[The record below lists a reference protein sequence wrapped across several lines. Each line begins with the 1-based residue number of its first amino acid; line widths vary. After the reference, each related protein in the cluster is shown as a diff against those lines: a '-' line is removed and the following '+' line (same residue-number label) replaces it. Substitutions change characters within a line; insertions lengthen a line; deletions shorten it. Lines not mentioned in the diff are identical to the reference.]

1 MQATCYNKFAVK
13 SQQFGPPTK
22 ILRSS
27 WEPGESKIKLTGD
40 PQKVTRLLGAKLR
53 ALPAKPGVYLF
64 KDKEG
69 KVIYVGKAAN
79 LNSRVRSYFGAPSN
93 LSFKIQRLVSK
104 IQDFEFVVTNSEQE
118 ALILECNMI
127 KKYTPRYNVRL
138 KDNKTFPYLKID
150 ITEDWPGVYITR
162 RVQKDGARYFGPFA
176 SAGSVRKTLRL
187 IKKIFPFRSCSKR
200 IEGKDKRPCLDYY
213 IRRCLGPCI
222 GAVEKQEYHDLIN
235 QVILFLQ
242 GKQEL
247 ILRELNAK
255 MKAAA
260 QQLQFERAAL
270 LRDQIKAIK
279 KVIEGQ
285 RIAITLQGE
294 KDVIGLAQN
303 EKLAYV
309 ELFSIRN
316 NKLIG
321 QDHFIME
328 GSQGESP
335 RQIMTSF
342 VKQYYASASYI
353 PPLILLQHPVDEPA
367 MLSEWLGQQRGS
379 RVELQVPQ
387 RGAKKKLVDTTAENA
402 ARGLELAQ
410 AEEMKVEVI
419 SSGLQELKNRL
430 RLPKMPRRIECY
442 DVSNIQGALAV
453 GSMVVLEKG
462 WPKPAHYRRFRI
474 KTVAGADDYAMIQET
489 LRRRFKRGLAGEGTW
504 AISPNLVLIDGG
516 RGQLNAALEVRRE
529 LGLDSIPMVSLAK
542 ENEEVFL
549 PGNPQPVYIAKDSPA
564 LHILQRARDEAHR
577 FAISYH
583 QKLRHKEV
591 IASTLDNIPGIG
603 PKRKKALLKK
613 FGSIQA
619 IKEASLEELS
629 QTEGMTSTLAQK
641 VKEYLVNQ

>member
-1 MQATCYNKFAVK
+1 VK
-13 SQQFGPPTK
+13 PEQLK
-22 ILRSS
+22 
-27 WEPGESKIKLTGD
+27 
-40 PQKVTRLLGAKLR
+40 

-79 LNSRVRSYFGAPSN
+79 LNSRVRSYFGTPSS
-93 LSFKIQRLVSK
+93 LSAKIQRLVAK
-104 IQDFEFVVTNSEQE
+104 IQDFDFVVTSSEQE

-150 ITEDWPGVYITR
+150 IDEDWPGVYITR
-162 RVQKDGARYFGPFA
+162 RVQKDGAMYFGPFA

-200 IEGKDKRPCLDYY
+200 IDGKDKRPCLDYY

-222 GAVEKQEYHDLIN
+222 GAVEKQEYHDVIN
-235 QVILFLQ
+235 QVILFLE

-247 ILRELNAK
+247 ILHELNTR

-270 LRDQIKAIK
+270 LRDQIKAIE

-303 EKLAYV
+303 EKQAYV
-309 ELFSIRN
+309 KLFSIRN

-328 GSQGESP
+328 GIKGESP
-335 RQIMTSF
+335 GQIMTSF
-342 VKQYYASASYI
+342 VKQYYASASHI
-353 PPLILLQHPVDEPA
+353 PPLILLQYLVDEPA
-367 MLSEWLGQQRGS
+367 VISEWLEQQRGS

-387 RGAKKKLVDTTAENA
+387 RGAKKKLVDTAAENA
-402 ARGLELAQ
+402 AQGLELAQ
-410 AEEMKVEVI
+410 AKEMKVEVI

-430 RLPKMPRRIECY
+430 HLPKMPRRIECY
-442 DVSNIQGALAV
+442 DVSNIQGTLAV
-453 GSMVVLEKG
+453 SSMVVLEKG
-462 WPKPAHYRRFRI
+462 RPKPAHYRRFRI

-489 LRRRFKRGLAGEGTW
+489 LRRRFKRGLTSEGTW
-504 AISPNLVLIDGG
+504 AIIPDLVLIDGG
-516 RGQLNAALEVRRE
+516 KGQLNAALEVRQE
-529 LGLDSIPMVSLAK
+529 LGLGSIPIASLAK
-542 ENEEVFL
+542 ENEEVFI
-549 PGNPQPVYIAKDSPA
+549 PGDPQPVYIAKDSPA

-583 QKLRHKEV
+583 RRLRHKEG
-591 IASTLDNIPGIG
+591 IISALDNIPGIG
-603 PKRKKALLKK
+603 PKRKRALLKK
-613 FGSIQA
+613 FGSIEA
-619 IKEASLEELS
+619 IKEASSEELS
-629 QTEGMTSTLAQK
+629 QTEGITPALAKK
-641 VKEYLVNQ
+641 VKEELVKQ

>member
-1 MQATCYNKFAVK
+1 MEL
-13 SQQFGPPTK
+13 QQLK
-22 ILRSS
+22 
-27 WEPGESKIKLTGD
+27 
-40 PQKVTRLLGAKLR
+40 
-53 ALPAKPGVYLF
+53 ALPVKPGVYLF

-79 LNSRVRSYFGAPSN
+79 LNSRVRSYFGAPSS
-93 LSFKIQRLVSK
+93 LSAKIQRLVAK
-104 IQDFEFVVTNSEQE
+104 LQDFEFVVTNSEQE

-150 ITEDWPGVYITR
+150 VNEDWPGVYITR

-176 SAGSVRKTLRL
+176 SAGSVRKTSRL

-200 IEGKDKRPCLDYY
+200 IDGKDKRPCLDYY

-222 GAVEKQEYHDLIN
+222 GAVEKQEYHDVIN

-270 LRDQIKAIK
+270 LRDQIKAIE

-285 RIAITLQGE
+285 RIATTLQGE
-294 KDVIGLAQN
+294 KDIIGLAQN
-303 EKLAYV
+303 EKRAYV

-328 GSQGESP
+328 GIQGESP
-335 RQIMTSF
+335 GQIMTSF

-353 PPLILLQHPVDEPA
+353 PPLILLQQPVDEPVV
-367 MLSEWLGQQRGS
+367 LSEWLEQQRGS

-387 RGAKKKLVDTTAENA
+387 RGAKKKLVDTVAENA
-402 ARGLELAQ
+402 AQGLELAQ
-410 AEEMKVEVI
+410 AKEMKVEVI

-462 WPKPAHYRRFRI
+462 RPKPAHYRHFRI

-489 LRRRFKRGLAGEGTW
+489 LRRRFKRGLTGEGAW
-504 AISPNLVLIDGG
+504 AIIPDLVLIDGG
-516 RGQLNAALEVRRE
+516 KGQLNAALELRRE
-529 LGLDSIPMVSLAK
+529 LGLDSIPMASLAK
-542 ENEEVFL
+542 ENEEVFI
-549 PGNPQPVYIAKDSPA
+549 PGDPKPVYIAKDSPA

-583 QKLRHKEV
+583 QRLRRKEV
-591 IASTLDNIPGIG
+591 IISVLDNIPGIG
-603 PKRKKALLKK
+603 PRRKKALLKK
-613 FGSIQA
+613 FGSIEA
-619 IKEASLEELS
+619 IKEASSEELS
-629 QTEGMTSTLAQK
+629 QTEGITLALAQK
-641 VKEYLVNQ
+641 VKEYLRNSPML

>member
-1 MQATCYNKFAVK
+1 MQVIFASIPATCYNKFAMK
-13 SQQFGPPTK
+13 SEQ
-22 ILRSS
+22 
-27 WEPGESKIKLTGD
+27 IKS
-40 PQKVTRLLGAKLR
+40 
-53 ALPAKPGVYLF
+53 LPAKPGVYLF

-79 LNSRVRSYFGAPSN
+79 LNSRVRSYFGAPSS
-93 LSFKIQRLVSK
+93 LSAKIQRLVSK

-150 ITEDWPGVYITR
+150 IDEDWPGVYITR

-200 IEGKDKRPCLDYY
+200 IDGKDKRPCLDYY

-222 GAVEKQEYHDLIN
+222 GAVEKQEYHDVIN

-260 QQLQFERAAL
+260 QQLQFEKAAL
-270 LRDQIKAIK
+270 LRDQIKAIE

-285 RIAITLQGE
+285 RIATTLQGE
-294 KDVIGLAQN
+294 KDIIGLAQN
-303 EKLAYV
+303 EKQAYV
-309 ELFSIRN
+309 ELFAIRN

-321 QDHFIME
+321 QDHFTME
-328 GSQGESP
+328 GIQGESP
-335 RQIMTSF
+335 GQIMTNF
-342 VKQYYASASYI
+342 VKQYYASASHI

-367 MLSEWLGQQRGS
+367 VLSEWLGQQRAGK
-379 RVELQVPQ
+379 VELQVPR
-387 RGAKKKLVDTTAENA
+387 RGAKKKLVDTVAENA

-410 AEEMKVEVI
+410 AKEMKAEVI

-442 DVSNIQGALAV
+442 DISNIQGALAV

-489 LRRRFKRGLAGEGTW
+489 LRRRFKRGLTGEGTW
-504 AISPNLVLIDGG
+504 AIIPDLILIDGG
-516 RGQLNAALEVRRE
+516 KGQLNAALEVRQE
-529 LGLDSIPMVSLAK
+529 LGLDSVPMASLAK
-542 ENEEVFL
+542 ENEEVFI
-549 PGNPQPVYIAKDSPA
+549 PGDPQPVYIAKDSPA

-583 QKLRHKEV
+583 RRLRHKEGITSV
-591 IASTLDNIPGIG
+591 LDDIPGIG
-603 PKRKKALLKK
+603 PRRKKALLKK
-613 FGSIQA
+613 FGSIEA
-619 IKEASLEELS
+619 IKEASSEELS
-629 QTEGMTSTLAQK
+629 QTEGITRALAQK
-641 VKEYLVNQ
+641 VKEFLKNPPAL

>member
-1 MQATCYNKFAVK
+1 MK
-13 SQQFGPPTK
+13 SEQLSPPTK
-22 ILRSS
+22 TLQAS
-27 WEPGESKIKLTGD
+27 WEPGESKIKLIEG
-40 PQKVTRLLGAKLR
+40 PQKVSQLFGAKLK
-53 ALPAKPGVYLF
+53 ALPPKPGVYLF
-64 KDKEG
+64 KDKED

-79 LNSRVRSYFGAPSN
+79 LNSRVRSYFGAPSS
-93 LSFKIQRLVSK
+93 LSSKIQRLVSK
-104 IQDFEFVVTNSEQE
+104 IQDLEFIVTNSEQE
-118 ALILECNMI
+118 ALILECNII
-127 KKYTPRYNVRL
+127 KKYSPRYNVRL

-150 ITEDWPGVYITR
+150 INKDWPGVYITR

-176 SAGSVRKTLRL
+176 SAGSVRKTLKL

-213 IRRCLGPCI
+213 IHRCLGPCI
-222 GAVEKQEYHDLIN
+222 GAVEKQEYRDVIN

-242 GKQEL
+242 GKQEV

-270 LRDQIKAIK
+270 LRDQIKGIE

-285 RIAITLQGE
+285 KIAITLQGE
-294 KDVIGLAQN
+294 KDVIALAQN
-303 EKLAYV
+303 ETEAYV
-309 ELFSIRN
+309 ELLSIRN

-328 GSQGESP
+328 GVQGESP
-335 RQIMTSF
+335 GQIMTSF

-353 PPLILLQHPVDEPA
+353 PPLILLQHSVNESEV
-367 MLSEWLGQQRGS
+367 LSEWLQQQRGS
-379 RVELQVPQ
+379 KVELQVPE
-387 RGAKKKLVDTTAENA
+387 RGAKKKLIDTAAENA
-402 ARGLELAQ
+402 VRGLELAQ
-410 AEEMKVEVI
+410 AKEMKVEVI
-419 SSGLQELKNRL
+419 SAGLRELKNRL
-430 RLPKMPRRIECY
+430 RLPRMPRRIECY

-489 LRRRFKRGLAGEGTW
+489 LRRRFKRGLAREATW
-504 AISPNLVLIDGG
+504 AIIPDLVLIDGG
-516 RGQLNAALEVRRE
+516 RGQLNAALEVRQE

-542 ENEEVFL
+542 ENEEVFI
-549 PGNPQPVYIAKDSPA
+549 PGDPQPVYIAKDSPA

-583 QKLRHKEV
+583 QKLRRREAT
-591 IASTLDNIPGIG
+591 ASVLDDIPGIG

-613 FGSIQA
+613 FGSVEV
-619 IKEASLEELS
+619 IKEASLEELR
-629 QTEGMTSTLAQK
+629 QTKGITLVLAQK
-641 VKEYLVNQ
+641 VKEYL

>member
-1 MQATCYNKFAVK
+1 MEL
-13 SQQFGPPTK
+13 QQLK
-22 ILRSS
+22 
-27 WEPGESKIKLTGD
+27 
-40 PQKVTRLLGAKLR
+40 

-79 LNSRVRSYFGAPSN
+79 LNSRVRSYFGAPSS
-93 LSFKIQRLVSK
+93 LSAKVQRLVAK

-138 KDNKTFPYLKID
+138 KDNKTFPYLKINVN
-150 ITEDWPGVYITR
+150 EDWPGVYITR

-176 SAGSVRKTLRL
+176 SAGSVRKTSRL

-222 GAVEKQEYHDLIN
+222 GAVEKQEYHDVIN

-270 LRDQIKAIK
+270 LRDQIRAIE

-285 RIAITLQGE
+285 RIATTLQGE

-303 EKLAYV
+303 EKQAYV
-309 ELFSIRN
+309 KLFSIRN

-328 GSQGESP
+328 GIQGESP
-335 RQIMTSF
+335 GQIMTSF

-367 MLSEWLGQQRGS
+367 VLSEWLEQQRGS
-379 RVELQVPQ
+379 RVELQVPR
-387 RGAKKKLVDTTAENA
+387 RGAKKKLVDTAAENA

-410 AEEMKVEVI
+410 AKEMKVGVI
-419 SSGLQELKNRL
+419 SSGLRELKNRL

-462 WPKPAHYRRFRI
+462 RPKPAHYRRFRI

-489 LRRRFKRGLAGEGTW
+489 LRRRFKRGLTGEGTW
-504 AISPNLVLIDGG
+504 AIIPDLVLIDGG
-516 RGQLNAALEVRRE
+516 KGQLNAALELRRE
-529 LGLDSIPMVSLAK
+529 LGLDSIPMASLAK
-542 ENEEVFL
+542 ENEEVFI

-583 QKLRHKEV
+583 RRLRHKEV
-591 IASTLDNIPGIG
+591 ISSALDNIPGIG
-603 PKRKKALLKK
+603 PRRKKALLKK
-613 FGSIQA
+613 FGSIEA
-619 IKEASLEELS
+619 IKEASSEELS
-629 QTEGMTSTLAQK
+629 QTEGITLALAQK
-641 VKEYLVNQ
+641 VKEYLGSSSML

>member
-1 MQATCYNKFAVK
+1 MK
-13 SQQFGPPTK
+13 SEQ
-22 ILRSS
+22 LR
-27 WEPGESKIKLTGD
+27 
-40 PQKVTRLLGAKLR
+40 V
-53 ALPAKPGVYLF
+53 LPAKPGVYLF

-104 IQDFEFVVTNSEQE
+104 IQDFEFLVTNSEQE
-118 ALILECNMI
+118 ALILECHMI

-150 ITEDWPGVYITR
+150 INEDWPGVYITR

-200 IEGKDKRPCLDYY
+200 IDGKDKRPCLDYY
-213 IRRCLGPCI
+213 IHRCLGPCI
-222 GAVEKQEYHDLIN
+222 GAVGKQEYHDVIN

-247 ILRELNAK
+247 ILRELNAR

-270 LRDQIKAIK
+270 LRDQINAIG

-303 EKLAYV
+303 EKQAYV

-316 NKLIG
+316 NKLIS

-328 GSQGESP
+328 GIQGESP
-335 RQIMTSF
+335 GQIMTSF

-353 PPLILLQHPVDEPA
+353 PPLILLQHQVDEPA
-367 MLSEWLGQQRGS
+367 VLSGWLEQQRGS

-387 RGAKKKLVDTTAENA
+387 RGAKKKLVDTAAENA
-402 ARGLELAQ
+402 AQGLELAQ
-410 AEEMKVEVI
+410 AKEMKVETI

-430 RLPKMPRRIECY
+430 HLPKMPRRIECY

-489 LRRRFKRGLAGEGTW
+489 LRRRFKRSLTGEGTW
-504 AISPNLVLIDGG
+504 AIIPDLVLIDGG
-516 RGQLNAALEVRRE
+516 KGQLNAALEVRQE
-529 LGLDSIPMVSLAK
+529 LRLDSIPMVSLAK
-542 ENEEVFL
+542 ENEEVFI
-549 PGNPQPVYIAKDSPA
+549 PGDPQPVYIAKDSPA

-591 IASTLDNIPGIG
+591 IKSILDDIPGIG

-613 FGSIQA
+613 FGSIEA

-629 QTEGMTSTLAQK
+629 QTEGITPVLAKK
-641 VKEYLVNQ
+641 VKEELIKQ

>member
-1 MQATCYNKFAVK
+1 
-13 SQQFGPPTK
+13 
-22 ILRSS
+22 
-27 WEPGESKIKLTGD
+27 
-40 PQKVTRLLGAKLR
+40 
-53 ALPAKPGVYLF
+53 LPAKPGVYLF

-79 LNSRVRSYFGAPSN
+79 LSNRVKSYFGAPSS
-93 LSFKIQRLVSK
+93 LSAKIQRLVSK

-150 ITEDWPGVYITR
+150 INEDWPGVYITR

-187 IKKIFPFRSCSKR
+187 IKKIFPFRSCRKR
-200 IEGKDKRPCLDYY
+200 IEGKDKRPCLEYY
-213 IRRCLGPCI
+213 IHRCLGPCI
-222 GAVEKQEYHDLIN
+222 GAVEKQEYHDVIN

-260 QQLQFERAAL
+260 QQLQFEKAAL
-270 LRDQIKAIK
+270 LRDQIKAIE

-294 KDVIGLAQN
+294 KDIIGLAQN
-303 EKLAYV
+303 EKQAYV
-309 ELFSIRN
+309 KLFSIRN

-328 GSQGESP
+328 GIRGESP
-335 RQIMTSF
+335 GQIMTSF
-342 VKQYYASASYI
+342 VKQYYASASHI

-367 MLSEWLGQQRGS
+367 VLSEWLKQQRGS

-387 RGAKKKLVDTTAENA
+387 RGAKKKLVDTVAENA
-402 ARGLELAQ
+402 AQGLELAQ
-410 AEEMKVEVI
+410 AKEMKVDVI

-442 DVSNIQGALAV
+442 DVSNIQGTLAV
-453 GSMVVLEKG
+453 SSMVVLEKG

-489 LRRRFKRGLAGEGTW
+489 LRRRFKRGLTGEGTW
-504 AISPNLVLIDGG
+504 TIIPDLVLIDGG
-516 RGQLNAALEVRRE
+516 KGQLNAALEVRQE
-529 LGLDSIPMVSLAK
+529 LGLDAIPMASLAK
-542 ENEEVFL
+542 ENEEVFI
-549 PGNPQPVYIAKDSPA
+549 PGDSQPVYIAKDSPA
-564 LHILQRARDEAHR
+564 LHILQRARNEAHR

-583 QKLRHKEV
+583 RRLRHKEV
-591 IASTLDNIPGIG
+591 ITSALDNIPGIG
-603 PKRKKALLKK
+603 PRRKKALLKK
-613 FGSIQA
+613 FGSIEA
-619 IKEASLEELS
+619 IKEASSEELS
-629 QTEGMTSTLAQK
+629 QTEGITPALAQK
-641 VKEYLVNQ
+641 VKGYLKNSPAL

>member
-1 MQATCYNKFAVK
+1 VK
-13 SQQFGPPTK
+13 SGQ
-22 ILRSS
+22 
-27 WEPGESKIKLTGD
+27 IKS
-40 PQKVTRLLGAKLR
+40 
-53 ALPAKPGVYLF
+53 LPAKPGVYLF

-93 LSFKIQRLVSK
+93 LSSKIQRLVSK

-150 ITEDWPGVYITR
+150 INEDWPGIYITR

-213 IRRCLGPCI
+213 IHRCLGPCI
-222 GAVEKQEYHDLIN
+222 GAVEKQEYHDVIK

-242 GKQEL
+242 GKQEI
-247 ILRELNAK
+247 ILRELNTK

-270 LRDQIKAIK
+270 LRDQINAIE

-303 EKLAYV
+303 ETQAYV

-316 NKLIG
+316 NKLIS
-321 QDHFIME
+321 QDHFTME
-328 GSQGESP
+328 GIQSEP
-335 RQIMTSF
+335 PEQIMTSF

-353 PPLILLQHPVDEPA
+353 PPLILLQYPVDEPA
-367 MLSEWLGQQRGS
+367 VLSEWLEQQRGS

-387 RGAKKKLVDTTAENA
+387 RGSKKKLVDTVAENA
-402 ARGLELAQ
+402 AQGLELAQ
-410 AEEMKVEVI
+410 AKEMKVEVI

-489 LRRRFKRGLAGEGTW
+489 LRRRFKRGLTGEGTW
-504 AISPNLVLIDGG
+504 AITPDLALIDGG
-516 RGQLNAALEVRRE
+516 RGQLNAALKVRRE

-542 ENEEVFL
+542 ENEEVFI
-549 PGNPQPVYIAKDSPA
+549 PGDPQPVYIAKDSPA

-577 FAISYH
+577 FAITYH
-583 QKLRHKEV
+583 QKLRHKEA
-591 IASTLDNIPGIG
+591 ITSALDDIPGIG

-613 FGSIQA
+613 FGSIEA
-619 IKEASLEELS
+619 IKEAPLEELS
-629 QTEGMTSTLAQK
+629 QTKGMTLALAKK
-641 VKEYLVNQ
+641 VKEELVKQ

>member
-1 MQATCYNKFAVK
+1 M
-13 SQQFGPPTK
+13 
-22 ILRSS
+22 
-27 WEPGESKIKLTGD
+27 KLK
-40 PQKVTRLLGAKLR
+40 QLK

-79 LNSRVRSYFGAPSN
+79 LNNRVRSYFGAPSN
-93 LSFKIQRLVSK
+93 LSAKIQRLVAK
-104 IQDFEFVVTNSEQE
+104 IRDFEFVVTNSEQE

-150 ITEDWPGVYITR
+150 INEDWPGVYVTR

-187 IKKIFPFRSCSKR
+187 IEKIFPFRSCSKR

-222 GAVEKQEYHDLIN
+222 GAVEKQEYHDVIN
-235 QVILFLQ
+235 EVILFLQ

-255 MKAAA
+255 MKTAA

-270 LRDQIKAIK
+270 LRDQINAIEE
-279 KVIEGQ
+279 VIEGQ

-294 KDVIGLAQN
+294 KDVIGLSQN
-303 EKLAYV
+303 EKQAYV
-309 ELFSIRN
+309 ELLFIRN

-328 GSQGESP
+328 GIQGDSP
-335 RQIMTSF
+335 DQIITSF

-353 PPLILLQHPVDEPA
+353 PSLILLQHSVDEPA
-367 MLSEWLGQQRGS
+367 VLSEWLGRQRGS
-379 RVELQVPQ
+379 KVELQVPK
-387 RGAKKKLVDTTAENA
+387 RGAKKKLVDTAAENA
-402 ARGLELAQ
+402 VRGLELFQ
-410 AEEMKVEVI
+410 AKEMKVETI
-419 SSGLQELKNRL
+419 SSALRELKTRL

-453 GSMVVLEKG
+453 GSLVVLEKG
-462 WPKPAHYRRFRI
+462 WPKSAHYRRFRI
-474 KTVAGADDYAMIQET
+474 KTVAGIDDYAMIQET
-489 LRRRFKRGLAGEGTW
+489 LRRRFKRGLTGEGTW
-504 AISPNLVLIDGG
+504 AIIPDLVLIDGG
-516 RGQLNAALEVRRE
+516 RGQLNAALEVRQE

-542 ENEEVFL
+542 ENEEVFIA
-549 PGNPQPVYIAKDSPA
+549 GKSQPVRIAKDSPA

-583 QKLRHKEV
+583 QKLRHKEGISSV
-591 IASTLDNIPGIG
+591 LDSVPGIG
-603 PKRKKALLKK
+603 PRRKKALLRK
-613 FGSIQA
+613 FGSIEA
-619 IKEASLEELS
+619 IKEASLEELG
-629 QTEGMTSTLAQK
+629 QTEGITLTLAQK
-641 VKEYLVNQ
+641 VKQYLGNSPS

>member
-1 MQATCYNKFAVK
+1 VK
-13 SQQFGPPTK
+13 SEQ
-22 ILRSS
+22 
-27 WEPGESKIKLTGD
+27 
-40 PQKVTRLLGAKLR
+40 LR

-69 KVIYVGKAAN
+69 KIIYVGKAAN
-79 LNSRVRSYFGAPSN
+79 LNSRVRSYFGAPSS
-93 LSFKIQRLVSK
+93 LSAKVQRLVAK

-138 KDNKTFPYLKID
+138 KDNKTFPYLKINVN
-150 ITEDWPGVYITR
+150 EDWPGVYITR

-222 GAVEKQEYHDLIN
+222 GAVEKQEYHDVIN

-247 ILRELNAK
+247 ILRELNTR

-270 LRDQIKAIK
+270 LRDQIKAIE

-294 KDVIGLAQN
+294 KDIIGLAQN
-303 EKLAYV
+303 EKQAYV
-309 ELFSIRN
+309 KLFSIRN

-328 GSQGESP
+328 GIKGESP
-335 RQIMTSF
+335 GQIMTSF
-342 VKQYYASASYI
+342 VKLYYASASYI

-367 MLSEWLGQQRGS
+367 VLSEWLEQQRGS

-387 RGAKKKLVDTTAENA
+387 RGAKKKLVDTAAENA
-402 ARGLELAQ
+402 AQGLELAQ
-410 AEEMKVEVI
+410 AKEIKVEVI
-419 SSGLQELKNRL
+419 SSGLRELKNRL

-462 WPKPAHYRRFRI
+462 RSKPAHYRRFRI

-489 LRRRFKRGLAGEGTW
+489 LRRRFKRGLTGEGAW
-504 AISPNLVLIDGG
+504 AIIPDLVLIDGG
-516 RGQLNAALEVRRE
+516 KGQLNAALELRRE
-529 LGLDSIPMVSLAK
+529 LGLDSIPMASLAK
-542 ENEEVFL
+542 ENEEVFI
-549 PGNPQPVYIAKDSPA
+549 PGDPQPVYIAKDSPA

-583 QKLRHKEV
+583 RKLRRKEG
-591 IASTLDNIPGIG
+591 ITSALDNIPGIG
-603 PKRKKALLKK
+603 PRRKKALLKK
-613 FGSIQA
+613 FGSIEA
-619 IKEASLEELS
+619 IKEASSEELS
-629 QTEGMTSTLAQK
+629 QTEGITLTLAQK
-641 VKEYLVNQ
+641 VKEYLRNSPVI